1 MSTPAGP
8 VLRDIHLP
16 PPPGWWPPAPG
27 WWMLAAI
34 VVAMGA
40 VALYTLHKLRKC
52 RRHERAV
59 LRELDACID
68 ANRHDPVALAAA
80 LSLFLRRLALRDAH
94 AAAYAGERWLEYLD
108 ACSGGE
114 DFRRGVGRVLIDAP
128 FRVHV
133 DYDSIALIAV
143 VRRFTRSVLASR
155 APAAGAAHA

>member
-16 PPPGWWPPAPG
+16 PPPGRWPPAPG

>member
-1 MSTPAGP
+1 MRLNVPVPASA
-8 VLRDIHLP
+8 L
-16 PPPGWWPPAPG
+16 
-27 WWMLAAI
+27 
-34 VVAMGA
+34 A
-40 VALYTLHKLRKC
+40 VAAHPDDVEFGAGGTLATWAAEGCVVHHL
-52 RRHERAV
+52 V
-59 LRELDACID
+59 LTDGAKGTWDLDA
-68 ANRHDPVALAAA
+68 DPVALAAA

-108 ACSGGE
+108 VCSGGE

-128 FRVHV
+128 FRAHV

>member
-1 MSTPAGP
+1 MSAPAGP

-27 WWMLAAI
+27 WWILAALAI
-34 VVAMGA
+34 GLGIA
-40 VALYTLHKLRKC
+40 ALYKLNKWRMR

-59 LRELDACID
+59 LRELNACID

-80 LSLFLRRLALRDAH
+80 LSRFLRRLAVRDAH

-128 FRVHV
+128 FRAHADFDAV
-133 DYDSIALIAV
+133 ALIAL
-143 VRRFTRSVLASR
+143 VRRFTRNALASGVSVR
-155 APAAGAAHA
+155 GAAHA

>member
-1 MSTPAGP
+1 MSAPAGP

-27 WWMLAAI
+27 WWILAAL
-34 VVAMGA
+34 A
-40 VALYTLHKLRKC
+40 VGLGIAALYKLHKWRKH

-80 LSLFLRRLALRDAH
+80 LSRFLRRLAVRNAH

-108 ACSGGE
+108 AHGGGE
-114 DFRRGVGRVLIDAP
+114 DFRRGVGRILIDAP
-128 FRVHV
+128 FRARA
-133 DYDSIALIAV
+133 DFDSVALIAL
-143 VRRFTRSVLASR
+143 VRRFTRNALASSVSATEGAR
-155 APAAGAAHA
+155 A